1 MSKNKQRKAKPI
13 RKRPIPESLQGQV
26 YLDPRYDTGFK
37 ELFDSESAL
46 KDFLDGILH
55 LEGDDKIKNLTFTF
69 DKTITMRSARSKK
82 VILDIF
88 ATTGTGRFI
97 DIEMQ
102 KAEHDFFTDRAVLY
116 KAFLIIKGKQEME
129 RTKEFQALPR
139 DIRESKRYELPETV
153 SIWICDFDL
162 SGSRD
167 GEYIDEWALY
177 SRNALKNGSAA
188 PVFGKNKYIMISLPK
203 FKKSESEV
211 SGSVDAWLYLLNHAG
226 DGKELPH
233 FGNEILEE
241 ALERIRV
248 DNADDELLTR
258 QEKDM
263 VTREEI
269 DTIIASG
276 IRRGTEKACAEA
288 CAKASA
294 EGRAEGLAKGRAEGL
309 AKGLTKGR
317 AEGIDILESLGVP
330 ANLIEK
336 ARKIVAEKAKESPG
350 KP

>member
-1 MSKNKQRKAKPI
+1 
-13 RKRPIPESLQGQV
+13 
-26 YLDPRYDTGFK
+26 
-37 ELFDSESAL
+37 
-46 KDFLDGILH
+46 
-55 LEGDDKIKNLTFTF
+55 
-69 DKTITMRSARSKK
+69 
-82 VILDIF
+82 
-88 ATTGTGRFI
+88 
-97 DIEMQ
+97 
-102 KAEHDFFTDRAVLY
+102 
-116 KAFLIIKGKQEME
+116 
-129 RTKEFQALPR
+129 
-139 DIRESKRYELPETV
+139 
-153 SIWICDFDL
+153 
-162 SGSRD
+162 
-167 GEYIDEWALY
+167 
-177 SRNALKNGSAA
+177 
-188 PVFGKNKYIMISLPK
+188 MISLPK

-248 DNADDELLTR
+248 DNADDELLTK
-258 QEKDM
+258 QERDM

-294 EGRAEGLAKGRAEGL
+294 DGRAEGRAEGLAKGLAEGL
-309 AKGLTKGR
+309 AEGR

>member
-1 MSKNKQRKAKPI
+1 
-13 RKRPIPESLQGQV
+13 
-26 YLDPRYDTGFK
+26 
-37 ELFDSESAL
+37 
-46 KDFLDGILH
+46 
-55 LEGDDKIKNLTFTF
+55 
-69 DKTITMRSARSKK
+69 
-82 VILDIF
+82 
-88 ATTGTGRFI
+88 
-97 DIEMQ
+97 
-102 KAEHDFFTDRAVLY
+102 
-116 KAFLIIKGKQEME
+116 
-129 RTKEFQALPR
+129 
-139 DIRESKRYELPETV
+139 
-153 SIWICDFDL
+153 
-162 SGSRD
+162 
-167 GEYIDEWALY
+167 
-177 SRNALKNGSAA
+177 
-188 PVFGKNKYIMISLPK
+188 MISLPK

-294 EGRAEGLAKGRAEGL
+294 DGRPKGL
-309 AKGLTKGR
+309 AKGLAKGR

-336 ARKIVAEKAKESPG
+336 ARKIVAEKAKESPS
-350 KP
+350 KL

>member
-1 MSKNKQRKAKPI
+1 
-13 RKRPIPESLQGQV
+13 
-26 YLDPRYDTGFK
+26 
-37 ELFDSESAL
+37 
-46 KDFLDGILH
+46 
-55 LEGDDKIKNLTFTF
+55 
-69 DKTITMRSARSKK
+69 
-82 VILDIF
+82 
-88 ATTGTGRFI
+88 
-97 DIEMQ
+97 
-102 KAEHDFFTDRAVLY
+102 
-116 KAFLIIKGKQEME
+116 
-129 RTKEFQALPR
+129 
-139 DIRESKRYELPETV
+139 
-153 SIWICDFDL
+153 
-162 SGSRD
+162 
-167 GEYIDEWALY
+167 
-177 SRNALKNGSAA
+177 
-188 PVFGKNKYIMISLPK
+188 MISLPK

-294 EGRAEGLAKGRAEGL
+294 EGRAEGLAKGLTKGRAEGL
-309 AKGLTKGR
+309 AKGR

>member
-1 MSKNKQRKAKPI
+1 
-13 RKRPIPESLQGQV
+13 
-26 YLDPRYDTGFK
+26 
-37 ELFDSESAL
+37 
-46 KDFLDGILH
+46 
-55 LEGDDKIKNLTFTF
+55 
-69 DKTITMRSARSKK
+69 
-82 VILDIF
+82 
-88 ATTGTGRFI
+88 
-97 DIEMQ
+97 
-102 KAEHDFFTDRAVLY
+102 
-116 KAFLIIKGKQEME
+116 
-129 RTKEFQALPR
+129 
-139 DIRESKRYELPETV
+139 
-153 SIWICDFDL
+153 
-162 SGSRD
+162 
-167 GEYIDEWALY
+167 
-177 SRNALKNGSAA
+177 
-188 PVFGKNKYIMISLPK
+188 MISLPK

-226 DGKELPH
+226 DGKDLPH

-294 EGRAEGLAKGRAEGL
+294 EGRAEGLAKGLTKGRAEGL
-309 AKGLTKGR
+309 AKGR

>member
-1 MSKNKQRKAKPI
+1 
-13 RKRPIPESLQGQV
+13 
-26 YLDPRYDTGFK
+26 
-37 ELFDSESAL
+37 
-46 KDFLDGILH
+46 
-55 LEGDDKIKNLTFTF
+55 
-69 DKTITMRSARSKK
+69 
-82 VILDIF
+82 
-88 ATTGTGRFI
+88 
-97 DIEMQ
+97 
-102 KAEHDFFTDRAVLY
+102 
-116 KAFLIIKGKQEME
+116 
-129 RTKEFQALPR
+129 
-139 DIRESKRYELPETV
+139 
-153 SIWICDFDL
+153 
-162 SGSRD
+162 
-167 GEYIDEWALY
+167 
-177 SRNALKNGSAA
+177 
-188 PVFGKNKYIMISLPK
+188 MISLPK

>member
-1 MSKNKQRKAKPI
+1 
-13 RKRPIPESLQGQV
+13 
-26 YLDPRYDTGFK
+26 
-37 ELFDSESAL
+37 
-46 KDFLDGILH
+46 
-55 LEGDDKIKNLTFTF
+55 
-69 DKTITMRSARSKK
+69 
-82 VILDIF
+82 
-88 ATTGTGRFI
+88 
-97 DIEMQ
+97 MQ

-167 GEYIDEWALY
+167 DEYIDEWALY
-177 SRNALKNGSAA
+177 SRNALKKGSVA

-248 DNADDELLTR
+248 DNADDELLTK
-258 QEKDM
+258 QERDM

-294 EGRAEGLAKGRAEGL
+294 DGRAEGLAKGRAEGRAEGLAKGRAE
-309 AKGLTKGR
+309 GR

-336 ARKIVAEKAKESPG
+336 ARKIVAEKLQDELK
-350 KP
+350 

>member
-1 MSKNKQRKAKPI
+1 
-13 RKRPIPESLQGQV
+13 
-26 YLDPRYDTGFK
+26 
-37 ELFDSESAL
+37 
-46 KDFLDGILH
+46 
-55 LEGDDKIKNLTFTF
+55 
-69 DKTITMRSARSKK
+69 
-82 VILDIF
+82 
-88 ATTGTGRFI
+88 
-97 DIEMQ
+97 
-102 KAEHDFFTDRAVLY
+102 
-116 KAFLIIKGKQEME
+116 
-129 RTKEFQALPR
+129 
-139 DIRESKRYELPETV
+139 
-153 SIWICDFDL
+153 
-162 SGSRD
+162 
-167 GEYIDEWALY
+167 
-177 SRNALKNGSAA
+177 
-188 PVFGKNKYIMISLPK
+188 MISLPK

-288 CAKASA
+288 CEKASA
-294 EGRAEGLAKGRAEGL
+294 EGLAKGLAKGRAE
-309 AKGLTKGR
+309 GLTKGR

-336 ARKIVAEKAKESPG
+336 ARKIVAGKAKESPG

>member
-1 MSKNKQRKAKPI
+1 
-13 RKRPIPESLQGQV
+13 
-26 YLDPRYDTGFK
+26 
-37 ELFDSESAL
+37 
-46 KDFLDGILH
+46 
-55 LEGDDKIKNLTFTF
+55 
-69 DKTITMRSARSKK
+69 
-82 VILDIF
+82 
-88 ATTGTGRFI
+88 
-97 DIEMQ
+97 
-102 KAEHDFFTDRAVLY
+102 
-116 KAFLIIKGKQEME
+116 
-129 RTKEFQALPR
+129 
-139 DIRESKRYELPETV
+139 
-153 SIWICDFDL
+153 
-162 SGSRD
+162 
-167 GEYIDEWALY
+167 
-177 SRNALKNGSAA
+177 
-188 PVFGKNKYIMISLPK
+188 MISLPK

-248 DNADDELLTR
+248 DNADDELLTK
-258 QEKDM
+258 QERDM

-294 EGRAEGLAKGRAEGL
+294 DGRAEGLA
-309 AKGLTKGR
+309 KGR

>member
-46 KDFLDGILH
+46 KDFLD
-55 LEGDDKIKNLTFTF
+55 
-69 DKTITMRSARSKK
+69 
-82 VILDIF
+82 
-88 ATTGTGRFI
+88 
-97 DIEMQ
+97 
-102 KAEHDFFTDRAVLY
+102 
-116 KAFLIIKGKQEME
+116 
-129 RTKEFQALPR
+129 
-139 DIRESKRYELPETV
+139 
-153 SIWICDFDL
+153 
-162 SGSRD
+162 
-167 GEYIDEWALY
+167 
-177 SRNALKNGSAA
+177 
-188 PVFGKNKYIMISLPK
+188 
-203 FKKSESEV
+203 
-211 SGSVDAWLYLLNHAG
+211 
-226 DGKELPH
+226 
-233 FGNEILEE
+233 
-241 ALERIRV
+241 
-248 DNADDELLTR
+248 ELLTR

-294 EGRAEGLAKGRAEGL
+294 EGRAEGRAEGLAKGL